1 MLQFQSRRYVIALNA
16 DWLTQNTHTC
26 TYFLLVQNNHHK
38 VTGGWPEMMQ
48 PLRVPYA
55 LEWPD
60 RTCSAQYPIWTPST
74 LVTSSPTKPSHV
86 LMT

>member
-1 MLQFQSRRYVIALNA
+1 MLQFQSRHYVIALNA
-16 DWLTQNTHTC
+16 DWLTQILTHAPTSYWC
-26 TYFLLVQNNHHK
+26 KNNHHK

-60 RTCSAQYPIWTPST
+60 RTWLAQYPIWTPST
-74 LVTSSPTKPSHV
+74 LVT
-86 LMT
+86 LA